1 MEYQLNFHQTFAPE
15 TEALAQLLRVASA
28 NNEYHTKEEISSLT
42 MIPTG
47 ESSGKVV
54 PHIYYATAMN
64 LINFD
69 KKENKYSLSLTAL
82 GEVIY
87 EEDPFLTEDLSKII
101 CHYEVANKYAPTI
114 LWSYLFNRYIPL
126 SGNIFSQNSLSNAVT
141 REFESAKV
149 NLSPLRSFYTAER
162 SFASL
167 NILSIDGEEF
177 TILPHPINRVYR
189 YVYAYLLL
197 KNWEAQLP
205 KQSEITF
212 TDLTDALGFGNPFV
226 WNEHT
231 VMEVLELL
239 QDQGVIVVNRQ
250 LSPITIIKQVS
261 ANYCLSKL
269 YDFLI

>member
-15 TEALAQLLRVASA
+15 TEALAQLLRVAS
-28 NNEYHTKEEISSLT
+28 NDNEYHTKEELSSLT

-54 PHIYYATAMN
+54 PHIYYAASMN

-69 KKENKYSLSLTAL
+69 KKDNKYSLSLTAL

-87 EEDPFLTEDLSKII
+87 EEDPFLTENLSKII
-101 CHYEVANKYAPTI
+101 CHYEVANKYSPI
-114 LWSYLFNRYIPL
+114 LLWAYLFNRYIPL
-126 SGNIFSQNSLSNAVT
+126 SGNIFSQNNFSHAVT

-149 NLSPLRSFYTAER
+149 NLSPLRSFYTTER
-162 SFASL
+162 SFASIS
-167 NILSIDGEEF
+167 ILSIEGDEV
-177 TILPHPINRVYR
+177 TVSPHSINRSYR

-197 KNWEAQLP
+197 KKWETHLP
-205 KQSEITF
+205 NQSEVTF
-212 TDLTDALGFGNPFV
+212 TDITRDLGFGNPFI
-226 WNEHT
+226 WDEHT

-250 LSPITIIKQVS
+250 LSPITVIKQVS